1 MAVGVRTLTLSLLS
15 HAVDVQPPDAT
26 YRPAGDSGLVTQL
39 LREAADGRAG
49 ALDEALPLVYDELR
63 RLAAAVRQQG
73 TGATLDTSALVH
85 EAYLR
90 LAQTDG
96 AVPWAGRQ
104 HFLRVAAR
112 AMRQVLVRNAEHRGA
127 AKRGGGVADV
137 TLADDLHG
145 RPPTDDEVLDLD
157 QALQRLDAINTRQAA
172 VVEVRFFAGLTVEET
187 ADVLGVSAPTVAR
200 DWRLARVWLA
210 RELAP

>member
-1 MAVGVRTLTLSLLS
+1 M
-15 HAVDVQPPDAT
+15 
-26 YRPAGDSGLVTQL
+26 TQL